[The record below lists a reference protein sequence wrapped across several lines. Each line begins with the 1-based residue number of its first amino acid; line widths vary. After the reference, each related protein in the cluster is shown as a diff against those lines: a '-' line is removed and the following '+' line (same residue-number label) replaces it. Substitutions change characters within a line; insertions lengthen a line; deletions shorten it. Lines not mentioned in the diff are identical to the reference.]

1 MPNIPAP
8 SLQNPCRAK
17 GALALVC
24 GGVLVCS
31 GCFAAKRPAPRLGAV
46 TLAHPVAPQFTE
58 IALMDAPDI
67 STEVPELAPA
77 LASPRKAPAKPRVP
91 VAPAREPAAVE
102 ENTEPIIAPE
112 VTDAQAAAAQA
123 AVQQS
128 LDVAERNLSLTKG
141 MTLNA
146 AQQDLVSKI
155 LGFEDSAREALKN
168 KDWQRARIQAKK
180 AEVLSQEFAPKQ

>member
-8 SLQNPCRAK
+8 SYRNPRPAR
-17 GALALVC
+17 GVLALVC
-24 GGVLVCS
+24 GGVLACS
-31 GCFAAKRPAPRLGAV
+31 GCFAAKRPAPSLGAV

-58 IALMDAPDI
+58 IALTDAPDI
-67 STEVPELAPA
+67 SAEAPELAPS
-77 LASPRKAPAKPRVP
+77 LAPPRKAPARPRVAA
-91 VAPAREPAAVE
+91 APAREPTVAE

-112 VTDAQAAAAQA
+112 VTDAQATAAQA
-123 AVQQS
+123 AIQQS
-128 LDVAERNLSLTKG
+128 LDVAEHNLGLTKG

-155 LGFEDSAREALKN
+155 LGFEDSAREAMKN

-180 AEVLSQEFAPKQ
+180 AEVLSQEFAPQQ